1 MMTGK
6 AVPNAVDEYIAA
18 AHEPAR
24 AMLTK
29 MRAAI
34 QAALPEDAVE
44 VISYRMPAF
53 KLGKIVVWFAAF
65 RSHCSLFPTA
75 AVIDRYRNELT
86 GYKCSKGTIQFPLD
100 KPLPV
105 ALIKRLARASMELIE
120 SERAG
125 KKRKS

>member
-1 MMTGK
+1 MKTGK
-6 AVPNAVDEYIAA
+6 CSPNTVDEYIAA

-34 QAALPEDAVE
+34 RAALPADAVE

-65 RSHCSLFPTA
+65 QSHCSLFPTA
-75 AVIDRYRNELT
+75 AVMDRYRNGLA
-86 GYKCSKGTIQFPLD
+86 GYKCSKGTVQFPLD

-105 ALIKRLARASMELIE
+105 ALIKRLAKARMELIE
-120 SERAG
+120 SEAASR
-125 KKRKS
+125 KR